1 MAASPFGLQGWHAL
15 FAENYIA
22 AQQADTGGRLTEVN
36 KVLRR
41 TGGQRGGRVDRSCR
55 SLALRLRSGAGK
67 GRGALPGTMAGGL
80 IGAVVC

>member
-41 TGGQRGGRVDRSCR
+41 TGGQRGGWV
-55 SLALRLRSGAGK
+55 AM
-67 GRGALPGTMAGGL
+67 GTKPY
-80 IGAVVC
+80 